1 MSPSLFTRGSL
12 YRHLPA
18 TTDIAPALSLTS
30 AAMGDS
36 GGSPLLRQ
44 LYTTGSLEN
53 GPAGVRFAIKNRLF
67 DATLV
72 GLRSLTLDGE
82 PVHLGSVTL
91 ATGDT
96 SVTATEVSGDAPL
109 PFPLRAV
116 LEVVVDRPPLP
127 EGLHEISAAF
137 TADPF
142 GELALTVE
150 DAIGKGPSSRPGV
163 PRADD
168 NYSDDVIAERHAF
181 IESYTGVRPEHIAHY
196 SFDPHVTDG
205 NVENFVGVAQVP
217 IGLAGPVLVKGEHA
231 DGEFLIPMAT
241 AEGTLVASYNRGMK
255 VLNACGGATVTVVDD
270 CMQRAPV
277 FVFESAREARDFRTW
292 VDEHFDAIAAAA
304 EATTSIGKL
313 LYIDTYL
320 AARFAFLRF
329 NFSTGDAAGQNMVGR
344 ATFAACSW
352 VLEQNDTIR
361 RFYLESNFAT
371 DKKASQVNIMRTRG
385 KRVVA
390 EVTIP
395 RSVLASIM
403 RVETDSLA
411 FHAGVANVGSF
422 LAGVNNNGL
431 HSPNGITA
439 MFIATGQDVANVSE
453 SSAAVVYTDLLP
465 DKSLY
470 LSITIPSLI
479 VATYG
484 GGTSLATQ
492 RECLEIL
499 GCYGRDKV
507 YKLAEIVGAVVLAG
521 EISLASAISS
531 LDWVS
536 SHEQYGRNR

>member
-1 MSPSLFTRGSL
+1 MSD
-12 YRHLPA
+12 A
-18 TTDIAPALSLTS
+18 
-30 AAMGDS
+30 
-36 GGSPLLRQ
+36 PLLDH
-44 LYTTGSLEN
+44 LYTVGSLEN
-53 GPAGVRFAIKNRLF
+53 VHGGFRFQVKNRLF

-72 GLRSLTLDGE
+72 AVDRLVVDGDDVDVACVVLE
-82 PVHLGSVTL
+82 L
-91 ATGDT
+91 
-96 SVTATEVSGDAPL
+96 GDAEIPAAGL
-109 PFPLRAV
+109 HDGGIPFPLRCVVGVRVAGRALPDGAHHV
-116 LEVVVDRPPLP
+116 VIAFRSEPFGALELEVRDNVAIPRTARDGIPRDLDDDYSA
-127 EGLHEISAAF
+127 EIIERRHRYLEAF
-137 TADPF
+137 S
-142 GELALTVE
+142 GHSL
-150 DAIGKGPSSRPGV
+150 
-163 PRADD
+163 
-168 NYSDDVIAERHAF
+168 
-181 IESYTGVRPEHIAHY
+181 EHLDQY
-196 SFDPHVTDG
+196 SFDPHLAQG
-205 NVENFVGVAQVP
+205 NVESFIGVAQVP
-217 IGLAGPVLVKGEHA
+217 IGLAGPLRVRGEHA
-231 DGEFLIPMAT
+231 DGEFLIPLAT

-255 VLNACGGATVTVVDD
+255 VINESGGAICTVVDD

-277 FVFESAREARDFRTW
+277 FIFESAREARDFKGW
-292 VDEHFDAIAAAA
+292 LDEHFTEIAAAA

-313 LYIDTYL
+313 LYVDTYL
-320 AARFAFLRF
+320 AAKFAFLRF

-352 VLEQNDTIR
+352 ILEQVDTVR

-395 RSVLASIM
+395 RRVLTSIM
-403 RVETDSLA
+403 RVEPETL
-411 FHAGVANVGSF
+411 FHHSGVANVGSF

-439 MFIATGQDVANVSE
+439 MFIATGQDVANVAE
-453 SSAAVVYTDLLP
+453 SSAAVVYVDLLP
-465 DKSLY
+465 DQSLY

-492 RECLEIL
+492 RECLEL
-499 GCYGRDKV
+499 LDCYGRGKV
-507 YKLAEIVGAVVLAG
+507 NKLAEIIAGVVLAG